1 VQLLVCVNSAA
12 SAPPR
17 LTLVTVSAV
26 APEFVRVTGTAL
38 LLLPTA
44 CDGKLIE
51 PGEKLVPGTDTVV
64 LIRTKIP

>member
-1 VQLLVCVNSAA
+1 
-12 SAPPR
+12 
-17 LTLVTVSAV
+17 V